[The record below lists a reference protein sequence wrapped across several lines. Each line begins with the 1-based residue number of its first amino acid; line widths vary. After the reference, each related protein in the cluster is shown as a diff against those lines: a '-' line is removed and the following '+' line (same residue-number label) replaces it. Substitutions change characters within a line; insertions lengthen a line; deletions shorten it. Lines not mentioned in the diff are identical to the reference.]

1 MTPTQARVLDRTF
14 TSPTAGEPGAGPGPG
29 DGPRWGM
36 GQLPGRHLA
45 AAALAVIR
53 REWLAVLF
61 GLSAL
66 FAGITALI
74 TAQPPERLWGELAAV
89 TYTVAAVVALLA
101 RRRGA
106 TERGATVAVL
116 ISLAGALFAPL
127 IWMAVSG
134 MAQPEVQV
142 IIRSA
147 EMLVHTGTPYAS
159 PAALAATHN
168 WMAYNPYL
176 PALIAFGIPRTLAG
190 GLLTDPRIW
199 FGVAFVITF
208 GAALRV
214 AGVRRATW
222 WTVLVTA
229 SPVVALPIA
238 VGGDDLPVLGLVCLG
253 LALADRVTPG
263 RWRWAVAAGAAL
275 GLAAAMKS
283 TAWPA
288 LAVALILIVHRG
300 GWRAVGGFTLAVA
313 GLVLATDGPVVA
325 VDPAA
330 TAVNTIMYPLG
341 LTKAVSPAASQLPG
355 HLLASAGSWGHSA
368 ALALMV
374 LAGAG
379 VAASL
384 IIRPPKDAQAA
395 GWRLVLGLTLLF
407 GLAPASRVG
416 YFVYPAGLA
425 AWLLLLRTVKAKR
438 ADGPAGPALAR
449 SVNPVPAF
457 GRQAVANIH
466 DRLKLAAARLDHGS

>member
-29 DGPRWGM
+29 GSPRRGM

-45 AAALAVIR
+45 AAALAVLR

-66 FAGITALI
+66 FAAITALI

-89 TYTVAAVVALLA
+89 TYTVSAVVALLA

-159 PAALAATHN
+159 PAALAATHS

-263 RWRWAVAAGAAL
+263 RWRWAVAAGVAL

-288 LAVALILIVHRG
+288 LAVALILIVL
-300 GWRAVGGFTLAVA
+300 T
-313 GLVLATDGPVVA
+313 LATDGPVVA
-325 VDPAA
+325 VNPAA

-355 HLLASAGSWGHSA
+355 HLLASAGPWGHSA
-368 ALALMV
+368 ALVLMA

-425 AWLLLLRTVKAKR
+425 AWLLLLRTVKAKP
-438 ADGPAGPALAR
+438 ADGPARAPRTR

-457 GRQAVANIH
+457 GRQAVAGIH